1 MKLILSVC
9 LLAAAS
15 VVVAGCHS
23 DEAARPAPAEIVQA
37 QVVESQLRQ
46 LPVNLNA
53 VGTLHARENATL
65 SAQVVGRVEQVLVRE
80 GDHVAAG
87 QTLAILDD
95 ATLRAS
101 AEQADAA
108 VSAAEN
114 QQAAAKTNA
123 DLAASTLARYKQL
136 QEQKSVSPQ
145 EMDEVAR
152 RAEASN
158 AQVAALGAQANAA
171 KAQAS
176 GAHTML
182 QYARIR
188 APFAGVIT
196 ARMVDPGALA
206 APGVPLLQVDQIGPL
221 QLQATVDESAIAQVR
236 LGMSIR
242 VSVDGASMAGDS
254 GKVEEIVPA
263 ADPSSHTFLIKI
275 DLAPSKG
282 LRAGMYG
289 TAQISTGTHQA
300 ILAPSSAIV
309 SRGSLP
315 CAYVLDSN
323 GIAQLRYVTTGAAEG
338 SLVEILSGISAG
350 EKLIDAPADR
360 DLAGK
365 RIEGFNGARNEVQP

>member
-1 MKLILSVC
+1 MKLISSGC

-15 VVVAGCHS
+15 LVVAGCHS
-23 DEAARPAPAEIVQA
+23 DEAARPAPAEVVQA

-53 VGTLHARENATL
+53 VGTLTARENATL
-65 SAQVVGRVEQVLVRE
+65 SAQVVGRVQQVLVRE

-114 QQAAAKTNA
+114 QQVAAKTDA
-123 DLAASTLARYKQL
+123 ALAASTLARYKQL

-145 EMDEVAR
+145 EMDEVTR

-158 AQVAALGAQANAA
+158 AEVAALSAQADAA
-171 KAQAS
+171 KAQAG

-206 APGVPLLQVDQIGPL
+206 APGVPLLQIDRDGPL
-221 QLQATVDESAIAQVR
+221 QLQATVDESAIAAVQI
-236 LGMSIR
+236 GMSIP
-242 VSVDGASMAGDS
+242 VKVDGASLAGET

-275 DLAPSKG
+275 DLAPSKQ
-282 LRAGMYG
+282 LRAGTYG
-289 TAQISTGTHQA
+289 AAQIPTGTHQA
-300 ILAPSSAIV
+300 TLAPASAIV
-309 SRGSLP
+309 TRGSLP

-323 GIAQLRYVTTGAAEG
+323 GIAQLRYVTTGAAQG
-338 SLVEILSGISAG
+338 NLVEVLSGISGG
-350 EKLIDAPADR
+350 EKLIDNPADR

-365 RIEGFNGARNEVQP
+365 RIAASNGAQSEVQP